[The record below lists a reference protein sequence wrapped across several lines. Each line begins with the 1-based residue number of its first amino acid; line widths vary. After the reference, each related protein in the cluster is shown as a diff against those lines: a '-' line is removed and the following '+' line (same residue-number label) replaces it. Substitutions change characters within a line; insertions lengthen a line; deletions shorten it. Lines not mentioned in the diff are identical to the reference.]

1 MAFLCTNKASYE
13 HRVKIRLDATA
24 AESCPVCPGA
34 HRHIDTGVS
43 YRCVCISV
51 SITSSFVVLARF
63 NLPSYGTWRAPTCCC
78 DHRSCSRSHWQFP
91 LLPPAPPPPS
101 PSPCLIWLT
110 LSVCVCVC
118 TLVVF
123 TVPNSIQLA
132 ANCASPRAVWLRL
145 TNFGNNR
152 ATITATTTTTRYT
165 YMYMYMCVS
174 PCNGLDVPLSIVCPK
189 LSIGNCQVAESAAVA
204 RSRLR
209 IYWSRSWCCCCCC
222 CCVLFVQLAIYY
234 KQIYVHTYVHSCL
247 SVWTELV

>member
-1 MAFLCTNKASYE
+1 MSGLPRCTQT
-13 HRVKIRLDATA
+13 HR
-24 AESCPVCPGA
+24 
-34 HRHIDTGVS
+34 
-43 YRCVCISV
+43 YRCVCISE

-91 LLPPAPPPPS
+91 LLPPVPPVS
-101 PSPCLIWLT
+101 RCLIWLT
-110 LSVCVCVC
+110 LSVSVCVCVC

-123 TVPNSIQLA
+123 TVPNSIQLG

-152 ATITATTTTTRYT
+152 ATITATTTTRYT

-209 IYWSRSWCCCCCC
+209 IYWSRSWCCCYRCCYCC

-234 KQIYVHTYVHSCL
+234 KQIYVCTYVHSCL